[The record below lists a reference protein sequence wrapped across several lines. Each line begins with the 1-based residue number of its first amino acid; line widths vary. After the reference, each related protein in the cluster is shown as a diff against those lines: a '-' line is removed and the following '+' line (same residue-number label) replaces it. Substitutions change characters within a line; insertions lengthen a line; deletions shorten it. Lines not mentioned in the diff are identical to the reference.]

1 MKKTYTIP
9 NFFAANGTI
18 TLTVSQQAALG
29 LGDAAEWDA
38 FWADAKEYAE
48 EFFPNFNV
56 NDRST
61 WPDGFDLADP
71 DSWFILLG
79 M

>member
-38 FWADAKEYAE
+38 FWADAE
-48 EFFPNFNV
+48 EFCVIDDFNV
-56 NDRST
+56 NDPDT
-61 WPDGFDLADP
+61 WPAGFSLSDP
-71 DSWFILLG
+71 DSWYILLG

>member
-29 LGDAAEWDA
+29 LGDAAEWDE
-38 FWADAKEYAE
+38 FWADAE
-48 EFFPNFNV
+48 EFANELFPDFNV
-56 NDRST
+56 NDTST
-61 WPDGFDLADP
+61 WPAGFSLSNP
-71 DSWFILLG
+71 DSWYILLG